1 MNAHTPA
8 HDLFAGMLTYACFL
22 MFCARYQLINLA
34 FPAWRL
40 QVKLLIDNLGGESR
54 YLFRVPEFTST
65 VTELLNTALK

>member
-1 MNAHTPA
+1 MMFFTTLWGCVYAHTPA

-22 MFCARYQLINLA
+22 MFSARYQLISLA

-54 YLFRVPEFTST
+54 YLFT
-65 VTELLNTALK
+65 